1 MQTLYGVDLQ
11 HSSRE
16 QRQKILADMIREEL
30 FVQRGRELD
39 LASSDPEVRA
49 ALVNGVELE
58 IAADAIT
65 SQPSEAKL
73 RAYYEAH
80 REKYAS
86 EGVMTVHDYVFPLT
100 MAAAA
105 NAAVSALEGTTHDP
119 SALAP
124 LKSRESSKV
133 GDEQFYFAAKIHL
146 GEQLF
151 AVARPLPD
159 GGVSTVIEGPDGLHV
174 LYMEKNVK
182 PMPQD
187 FAAARQQVLTD
198 FRHDAIAP
206 AAQRRRGLSAKSRQC
221 LDRGRSEVVVLSG
234 KYLAS
239 AESMGLIRRRMRRRA
254 ALWMVA
260 LCLAGSV
267 AAAHTRSQS
276 HSVWEINGS
285 NIDLVMTIPVCRD
298 GSHRF
303 EPRIAVGRR
312 GDPLP
317 RPAGLPTGGEQALC
331 SGAAGAVLGGDHRV
345 SQIRLHV
352 QVCRGRRS
360 VDSLR
365 RIL

>member
-1 MQTLYGVDLQ
+1 MSNRPAEVTGASWRDPSQISMRRSIVLMAFGALLGLSLAGYSLFTARGTSTLYVPPEDVALVNQQPVSRIDFIAQLQTLYGVDLQ
-11 HSSRE
+11 RSSRE
-16 QRQKILADMIREEL
+16 QRQKVLADMIREEL

-105 NAAVSALEGTTHDP
+105 NAAVNALQGAAHDP
-119 SALAP
+119 SALAL

-146 GEQLF
+146 GEPLF
-151 AVARPLPD
+151 AVARSLPD
-159 GGVSTVIEGPDGLHV
+159 GGVSAVIEGPDGLHV

-198 FRHDAIAP
+198 FRQDAIARLRTGDEGFLRNR
-206 AAQRRRGLSAKSRQC
+206 AN
-221 LDRGRSEVVVLSG
+221 VLI
-234 KYLAS
+234 AD
-239 AESMGLIRRRMRRRA
+239 
-254 ALWMVA
+254 
-260 LCLAGSV
+260 
-267 AAAHTRSQS
+267 
-276 HSVWEINGS
+276 
-285 NIDLVMTIPVCRD
+285 DLK
-298 GSHRF
+298 
-303 EPRIAVGRR
+303 
-312 GDPLP
+312 
-317 RPAGLPTGGEQALC
+317 
-331 SGAAGAVLGGDHRV
+331 
-345 SQIRLHV
+345 
-352 QVCRGRRS
+352 
-360 VDSLR
+360 
-365 RIL
+365 